1 MKNMKQNISIRDDI
15 IFNLKNEIFKN
26 NNNTEKDLNNIIE
39 NTIQEKKE
47 KEKEKIEEIL
57 KNNNLNL
64 EENKIET
71 NSEINNVENIDNIN
85 PKEFEKK
92 ILHEKENIKK
102 SIEKE
107 EIDEK
112 NNIKITNDSF
122 SLINNLKYSQN
133 NNKNNINENIIKEK
147 FEENISSKNDNRKKI
162 N

>member
-1 MKNMKQNISIRDDI
+1 MLVLESQEFDLNTLFSFSFDSLKQILLKLAKSQSKLEEEMKNMKQNISIRDDI

-47 KEKEKIEEIL
+47 KEKIEEKL
-57 KNNNLNL
+57 KNNL

-102 SIEKE
+102 SI
-107 EIDEK
+107 
-112 NNIKITNDSF
+112 
-122 SLINNLKYSQN
+122 
-133 NNKNNINENIIKEK
+133 
-147 FEENISSKNDNRKKI
+147 
-162 N
+162 